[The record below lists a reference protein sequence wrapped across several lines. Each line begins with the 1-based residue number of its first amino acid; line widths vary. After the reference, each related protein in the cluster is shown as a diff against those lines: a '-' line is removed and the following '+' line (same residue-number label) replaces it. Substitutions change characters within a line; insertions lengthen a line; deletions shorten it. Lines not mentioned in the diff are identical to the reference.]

1 MTGRRFPGRLATPWR
16 RYPSAAELEART
28 PPDRDRVVD
37 LVRGGSLL
45 VVVFGHSFMA
55 LVVFTGTVV
64 TLSNT
69 LEQTPF
75 LQPVTWVLQIMPL
88 FFAAGAWANALSYR
102 HATSYPVWLSA
113 RVRRLLRPVILYVGF
128 WILASPLLLAWN
140 HDITLPLLRI
150 STQLLWFLGA
160 YLLVTALT
168 PLLVRFSAHPA
179 LASLG
184 WLAAAT
190 AVDVSNLL
198 GAPPALRLLNFVL
211 VWALAGQTGLWVFS
225 PNRRPPR
232 RIAVLVALAGLT
244 ANALLV
250 RFGPW
255 PVSLVGLPGERISNM
270 APPSTVMALHAVT
283 LAALVVLAYRAAGAA
298 GRPGPRLAGDRR
310 GQRRGDEHLSVAPGG
325 ADPRAAHAARLLP
338 GPGRLLDGGLGG
350 AAAAL
355 LGDLLHLHL
364 RPRLAGTSVRAPVL
378 PWWDDTPLHSPT
390 SWLPYRARATVSVIG
405 AITVAVAL
413 LALSV
418 TGLIGFP
425 FNSSTSYAGFSFTPG
440 LAIAVA
446 LLGMVL
452 VRVAAVGDIRPG
464 PSISARGAERAPT
477 G

>member
-113 RVRRLLRPVILYVGF
+113 RVRRLLRPVIPYIGF

-168 PLLVRFSAHPA
+168 PLLVRFSAHPV

-184 WLAAAT
+184 WLATAT

-225 PNRRPPR
+225 PNRRPAR

-283 LAALVVLAYRAAGAA
+283 LAALVVLAY
-298 GRPGPRLAGDRR
+298 GPLARLAGR
-310 GQRRGDEHLSVAPGG
+310 GRVWRATAVVNAAAMSIYLWHLVALILALLTLRVFSLDLVGYSTAGWVVPRLLFWAIFFTYTCGLVWLVRPFEHLS
-325 ADPRAAHAARLLP
+325 
-338 GPGRLLDGGLGG
+338 
-350 AAAAL
+350 
-355 LGDLLHLHL
+355 
-364 RPRLAGTSVRAPVL
+364 L